1 MGNMIRFVKDWNRF
15 VQKVISQLLTYI
27 GLTINLKI

>member
-1 MGNMIRFVKDWNRF
+1 MIRFVKDWNRF